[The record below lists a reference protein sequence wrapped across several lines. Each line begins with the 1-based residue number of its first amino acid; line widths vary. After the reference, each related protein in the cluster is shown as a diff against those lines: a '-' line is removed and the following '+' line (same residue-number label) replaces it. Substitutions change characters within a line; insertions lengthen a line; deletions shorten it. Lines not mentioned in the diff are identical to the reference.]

1 MRPVAFNSWESK
13 VDVQR
18 RKDAPS
24 EVHALTKANAALRS
38 DKARLARDIADRK
51 ALIERLEQK
60 TRSLQVTVALL
71 LATTLGL
78 AVGLTTSMTGSGVP
92 AALGSATG
100 VFFAVIMTS
109 IAVLSYMRH

>member
-1 MRPVAFNSWESK
+1 M
-13 VDVQR
+13 DMQR
-18 RKDAPS
+18 RRDVPS
-24 EVHALTKANAALRS
+24 EVHALAGANAALRS
-38 DKARLARDIADRK
+38 DKARLEKDIGDLK
-51 ALIERLEQK
+51 ALTERLEQK
-60 TRSLQVTVALL
+60 ARSLQVAVALL

-109 IAVLSYMRH
+109 IAVLTYIRR

>member
-1 MRPVAFNSWESK
+1 M
-13 VDVQR
+13 DVQR
-18 RKDAPS
+18 RSYPAP
-24 EVHALTKANAALRS
+24 EVAALTKANAALRS
-38 DKARLARDIADRK
+38 DKAGLERDITDLK
-51 ALIERLEQK
+51 ARTEWLEQK

-78 AVGLTTSMTGSGVP
+78 ATGLTTSMTGSGVQ

-109 IAVLSYMRH
+109 IAVLSYIRH